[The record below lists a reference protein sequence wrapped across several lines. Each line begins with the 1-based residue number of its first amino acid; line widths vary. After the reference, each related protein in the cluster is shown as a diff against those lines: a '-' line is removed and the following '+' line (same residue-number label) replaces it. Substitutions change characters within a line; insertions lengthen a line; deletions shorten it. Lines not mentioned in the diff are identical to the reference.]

1 MRQDCSIDDAKAL
14 QSLFNKG
21 TVMIIAHTI
30 EEVRTQIR
38 QARNE
43 GKQIGFVPTMGYLHE
58 GHLSLVKI
66 SKRQSDFQVMSIFV
80 NRIQFNDRKDFE
92 SYPREY
98 ERDFAL
104 AEKAGVN
111 LIFLPEEEE
120 MYHNQ
125 RTFVE
130 VESLAD
136 HLCGATRPGH
146 FRGVCTVVAK
156 LFNIV
161 LPDVSVFGRK
171 DIQQAL
177 IIEKM
182 VKDLNFPIRIIIA
195 PTIREEG
202 GLAMSSRNKHLSSDE
217 RKRAL
222 SINRGLHAAKSRIE
236 SGIRRKEEIIAAVR
250 SELEKSTPD
259 KIDYIE
265 LVSYETLQPIEHI
278 EGRTIL
284 AIAAFFGSTR
294 LIDNMLIEPEGDS
307 FTCVL

>member
-1 MRQDCSIDDAKAL
+1 MK
-14 QSLFNKG
+14 
-21 TVMIIAHTI
+21 IANTI
-30 EEVRTQIR
+30 EDVRTHIR

-43 GKQIGFVPTMGYLHE
+43 GKKIGFVPTMGYLHE
-58 GHLSLVKI
+58 GHLSLVEI
-66 SKRQSDFQVMSIFV
+66 SKKYSKFQVMSIFV
-80 NRIQFNDRKDFE
+80 NRIQFNDKKDFE

-104 AEKAGVN
+104 AEKSGVD
-111 LIFLPEEEE
+111 LMFLPEEEE
-120 MYHNQ
+120 MYCNH

-130 VESLAD
+130 VESLTEN
-136 HLCGATRPGH
+136 LCGATRPGH

-171 DIQQAL
+171 DIQQAI

-202 GLAMSSRNKHLSSDE
+202 GLAMSSRNKHLSKSE
-217 RKRAL
+217 RERAL
-222 SINRGLHAAKSRIE
+222 FINRGLLAAKSRIE
-236 SGIRRKEEIIAAVR
+236 SGTRKTDEIIAAAR
-250 SELEKSTPD
+250 SEIEKGAPE

-265 LVSYETLQPIEHI
+265 LTGYETLKPIERI
-278 EGRTIL
+278 DGRAIL
-284 AIAAFFGSTR
+284 AVAAFFGSTR
-294 LIDNMLIEPEGDS
+294 LIDNMLIEPSGDS
-307 FTCVL
+307 YTCVL